1 MPPPVFASG
10 TLFAHVFHA
19 SPVAMTVNALPEGD
33 YVDVN
38 DSLCQL
44 IGYSRDELIGRR
56 AIDLGILT
64 PERRAPVV
72 QELVT
77 RGSLGKRSQVLRH
90 RSGEERQVLV
100 SAQLEEHEGRLYTVA
115 VIQDLTDYIRTQDA
129 LQATE
134 TRFRLFFDSVPLPV
148 WVFDIDTL
156 RILDANPAACAAY
169 GYSIDELLSMTV
181 MDIRPNEERDRFR
194 EYTTQLAQWP
204 TNSSIW
210 RHEKKDGTPMDVI
223 ITGCTLELGGR
234 GVRLSVLRDITQQLA
249 AERALIDSERR
260 LQLITELS
268 TDGIWDFDVRAGA
281 VHLNEAFRRIYGA
294 PQEEGDAAATV
305 SWWQSRIHPDD
316 RAAVIGRLQAATAGT
331 GDTWSA
337 EMRLL
342 RADNVH
348 YATVIARGHILRD
361 EDGQVTRITGAM
373 VDISRQMEIAEATAL
388 AALEER
394 QRLARDLHD
403 SVTQSLYSI
412 TLLAEVARR
421 HAAAGNAAAT
431 LEQIERLG
439 ALSQQCLREMR
450 LLVYEL
456 RPAMVEESGLVGAL
470 RQRLEAVEQ
479 RSGVHVHLDAG
490 DDQRIP
496 LPIQNELFRVAE
508 EALNNALK
516 HAHASRLA
524 IGLVVTAD
532 EVTLSIADNGR
543 GFDPH
548 VARASGGQGLGNM
561 HERVRRLGGH
571 FHIDSAPGQATTI
584 RVHIPL
590 PAAGQGRFRQSQPPP
605 QSSLSTNGNRV

>member
-1 MPPPVFASG
+1 
-10 TLFAHVFHA
+10 
-19 SPVAMTVNALPEGD
+19 
-33 YVDVN
+33 
-38 DSLCQL
+38 
-44 IGYSRDELIGRR
+44 
-56 AIDLGILT
+56 
-64 PERRAPVV
+64 
-72 QELVT
+72 
-77 RGSLGKRSQVLRH
+77 
-90 RSGEERQVLV
+90 
-100 SAQLEEHEGRLYTVA
+100 
-115 VIQDLTDYIRTQDA
+115 
-129 LQATE
+129 
-134 TRFRLFFDSVPLPV
+134 
-148 WVFDIDTL
+148 
-156 RILDANPAACAAY
+156 
-169 GYSIDELLSMTV
+169 
-181 MDIRPNEERDRFR
+181 
-194 EYTTQLAQWP
+194 
-204 TNSSIW
+204 
-210 RHEKKDGTPMDVI
+210 
-223 ITGCTLELGGR
+223 
-234 GVRLSVLRDITQQLA
+234 VRLSVLRDITQQLA
-249 AERALIDSERR
+249 AERALIDSEQR

-294 PQEEGDAAATV
+294 PQEESDPGVIV

-316 RAAVIGRLQAATAGT
+316 RATVIGNLQAATAGT

-348 YATVIARGHILRD
+348 YATVIARGHVLRD

-421 HAAAGNAAAT
+421 HATAGNAAAT

-479 RSGVHVHLDAG
+479 RSGVQVHLDAG
-490 DDQRIP
+490 DDQHIP

-524 IGLVVTAD
+524 IGLELAAG
-532 EVTLSIADNGR
+532 EVILSIADNGR

-548 VARASGGQGLGNM
+548 VARTSGGQGLGNM
-561 HERVRRLGGH
+561 HERIRRLGGH
-571 FHIDSAPGQATTI
+571 FQIDSAPGQATTVNV
-584 RVHIPL
+584 RLPL
-590 PAAGQGRFRQSQPPP
+590 PPLDQWHLRQPQPN
-605 QSSLSTNGNRV
+605 LSANRNRV